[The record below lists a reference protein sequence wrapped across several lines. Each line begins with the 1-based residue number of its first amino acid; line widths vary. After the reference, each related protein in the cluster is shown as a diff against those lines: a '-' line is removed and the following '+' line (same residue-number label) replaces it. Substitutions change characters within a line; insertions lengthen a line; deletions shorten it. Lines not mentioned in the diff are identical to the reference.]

1 MREEEEVELYFYRAE
16 RDSSPRRLNETARG
30 KNFSSWLFRSF
41 VSGEWREILAA
52 LEKLTKIQLV
62 TRLIVTLSSIK
73 ALATSQSTVN
83 GRIPLPPV

>member
-16 RDSSPRRLNETARG
+16 RDSSPRRLNETAGG

-62 TRLIVTLSSIK
+62 TRLILTLSSIK
-73 ALATSQSTVN
+73 ALAT
-83 GRIPLPPV
+83 RRR

>member
-16 RDSSPRRLNETARG
+16 RDSSPRRLNETAGG

-73 ALATSQSTVN
+73 ALAT
-83 GRIPLPPV
+83 RRR

>member
-16 RDSSPRRLNETARG
+16 RDSSPRRLNETTGG

-52 LEKLTKIQLV
+52 LQKKLTKIQLV

-73 ALATSQSTVN
+73 ALAT
-83 GRIPLPPV
+83 RRR

>member
-1 MREEEEVELYFYRAE
+1 MELYFYRAE
-16 RDSSPRRLNETARG
+16 RDSSPRRLNETAGG

-73 ALATSQSTVN
+73 ALAT
-83 GRIPLPPV
+83 RRR

>member
-73 ALATSQSTVN
+73 ALAT
-83 GRIPLPPV
+83 RRR

>member
-16 RDSSPRRLNETARG
+16 RDSSPRRLNETAGG
-30 KNFSSWLFRSF
+30 KNFFSWLFRSF

-52 LEKLTKIQLV
+52 LQKKLTKIQLV

-73 ALATSQSTVN
+73 ALAT
-83 GRIPLPPV
+83 RRR

>member
-52 LEKLTKIQLV
+52 LQKKLTKIQLV

-73 ALATSQSTVN
+73 ALAT
-83 GRIPLPPV
+83 RRR

>member
-1 MREEEEVELYFYRAE
+1 MREEEEAELYFYRAE
-16 RDSSPRRLNETARG
+16 RDSSPRRLNETAGG

-52 LEKLTKIQLV
+52 LQKKLTKIQLV

-73 ALATSQSTVN
+73 ALAT
-83 GRIPLPPV
+83 RRR

>member
-1 MREEEEVELYFYRAE
+1 MELYFYRAE
-16 RDSSPRRLNETARG
+16 RDSSPRRLNETAGG

-62 TRLIVTLSSIK
+62 
-73 ALATSQSTVN
+73 
-83 GRIPLPPV
+83 

>member
-52 LEKLTKIQLV
+52 LQKKLTKTP
-62 TRLIVTLSSIK
+62 TRDAINRNVKLDQSSGH
-73 ALATSQSTVN
+73 SSTVN

>member
-62 TRLIVTLSSIK
+62 TRLILTLSSIK
-73 ALATSQSTVN
+73 ALAT
-83 GRIPLPPV
+83 RRR